1 MLVTV
6 GFASAHVTKFVAAGD
21 VFLFFFLSWFFIFVG
36 VNLVESFVVIF
47 FLFIGATVFG
57 KTARNYF

>member
-1 MLVTV
+1 M
-6 GFASAHVTKFVAAGD
+6 
-21 VFLFFFLSWFFIFVG
+21 FFFLAWFFIFAG
-36 VNLVESFVVIF
+36 IGLLQSFVIIF